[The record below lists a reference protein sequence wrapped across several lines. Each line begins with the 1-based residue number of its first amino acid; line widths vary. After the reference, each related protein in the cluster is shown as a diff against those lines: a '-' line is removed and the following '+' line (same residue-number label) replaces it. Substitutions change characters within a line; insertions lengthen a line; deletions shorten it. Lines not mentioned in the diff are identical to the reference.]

1 MLRRLRHCTCRHK
14 AKDITSSIARR
25 REAWKEEALDG
36 HSWKDETGL
45 RSVRRTLEI
54 FQRQRWGNVWET
66 GWSVYVLFRMHMY
79 YLEMSWTELN
89 QSGWMMTAKNSRR
102 RCLTFLAEPFPT
114 ASPAAHNNSGKS
126 KQRPSYSNSAA
137 PLFPPHMA
145 GLHSILHYIVITLHG
160 EVSLFWRQRFTTGS
174 RRLGSN
180 RDYPCVHCTSH
191 VIGSAIS
198 SHSEHRFPAPSSKEG
213 CRNRCLEFAISS
225 VKAGH
230 GT

>member
-1 MLRRLRHCTCRHK
+1 MKYSECSRTVWARVNTTVTRDNGTEHKVCGGNEKAMAWRRWLTC
-14 AKDITSSIARR
+14 
-25 REAWKEEALDG
+25 
-36 HSWKDETGL
+36 
-45 RSVRRTLEI
+45 
-54 FQRQRWGNVWET
+54 
-66 GWSVYVLFRMHMY
+66 
-79 YLEMSWTELN
+79 
-89 QSGWMMTAKNSRR
+89 
-102 RCLTFLAEPFPT
+102 LAEPFPT